1 MNNKQNQHFLIL
13 RQLVITIFQKLRPY
27 KQGLLIGIGIQPL
40 PAKLYNIYNNIFF
53 RILRVIGGLSAI
65 LVLSKIHLILP
76 LTLKYIVLI
85 LGLFQF
91 IQMTIFSFLKSMYLY
106 KKIKNNPEEFEVRNS
121 PLHQYASV
129 FAKWI
134 ACWKNACTVGATG
147 TSAIGTG
154 VLIDNVLESAGQPKN
169 MDTVVQNP
177 NENTTNISSNI
188 ESNNTSE
195 SSIFGTIQDLIE
207 QLNQNLSGLTLEQH
221 ACFVNTIA
229 LLIIF
234 FSLNAITAVFY
245 GDKLIKYFQLE
256 EKYPKLAKIIKVKNT
271 LSLYYK
277 YFYYFIHF
285 VILSVGFSVNVYIL
299 FYG

>member
-1 MNNKQNQHFLIL
+1 M
-13 RQLVITIFQKLRPY
+13 VIVIFQKLRPY

-91 IQMTIFSFLKSMYLY
+91 IQMTIFSFLKSIYLY

-121 PLHQYASV
+121 PLHHYASV

-147 TSAIGTG
+147 ISAIGTG

-169 MDTVVQNP
+169 VDTVVQNP

-188 ESNNTSE
+188 DSNNTSE

-245 GDKLIKYFQLE
+245 GDKLIKYLKLE
-256 EKYPKLAKIIKVKNT
+256 EKLPRLTKWIEYRRTFQN
-271 LSLYYK
+271 
-277 YFYYFIHF
+277 YFFIYNIT
-285 VILSVGFSVNVYIL
+285 VIYLVIFL
-299 FYG
+299 FTFINIFMFFM